1 MVDVIRGKL
10 NTGGLAVGIVVA
22 QFSEYITSK
31 LLEGAI
37 SGLTENGVSDETITV
52 AWVPGSFELPVMA
65 QTMLELDNYDLII
78 CLGAVIRGETPH
90 FEYVSQAAAMGI
102 SRVGLDYGVPV
113 IFGVLT
119 TDDQDQAMERAGGKL
134 GNKGRDS
141 AVSGLEMVSVIQQL
155 DDKQESLADYQ

>member
-1 MVDVIRGKL
+1 MDVIRGKL
-10 NTGGLAVGIVVA
+10 NTGDLAVGIVVA

-90 FEYVSQAAAMGI
+90 FEFIANECAAGI
-102 SRVGLDYGVPV
+102 SRLSIASSTPI

-119 TDDQDQAMERAGGKL
+119 VDNKEQAMKRSEEEGN
-134 GNKGRDS
+134 NKGVD
-141 AVSGLEMVSVIQQL
+141 AAEAALEMIELFQ
-155 DDKQESLADYQ
+155 DI

>member
-1 MVDVIRGKL
+1 MDVIRGEVDA
-10 NTGGLAVGIVVA
+10 TEVEVGIVVA
-22 QFSEYITSK
+22 QYSEYITSK

-37 SGLTENGVSDETITV
+37 AGLTENGVSDESITV
-52 AWVPGSFELPVMA
+52 VWVPGSFELPVIA

-90 FEYVSQAAAMGI
+90 FEYVSQATTSGI

-119 TDDQDQAMERAGGKL
+119 TDNQDQAMDRAGGKL
-134 GNKGRDS
+134 GNKGRES
-141 AVSGLEMVSVIQQL
+141 AVAGLEMVGVIQQL
-155 DDKQESLADYQ
+155 EAKQGLLEDYQ

>member
-1 MVDVIRGKL
+1 MDVIRGKL
-10 NTGGLAVGIVVA
+10 NTGDLAVGIVVA

-102 SRVGLDYGVPV
+102 SSCLLYTSPSP
-113 IFGVLT
+113 
-119 TDDQDQAMERAGGKL
+119 
-134 GNKGRDS
+134 RD
-141 AVSGLEMVSVIQQL
+141 
-155 DDKQESLADYQ
+155 

>member
-1 MVDVIRGKL
+1 MDVVRGDLGSVDIE
-10 NTGGLAVGIVVA
+10 VGIVVA
-22 QFSEYITSK
+22 HFSEYITSK

-37 SGLTENGVSDETITV
+37 TGLKSHGISDGSITV
-52 AWVPGSFELPVMA
+52 VWVPGSFELPVMA

-90 FEYVSQAAAMGI
+90 FEYVSQVAAMGI

-119 TDDQDQAMERAGGKL
+119 TDNQEQAVERSGGKF
-134 GNKGRDS
+134 GNKGQES
-141 AVSGLEMVSVIQQL
+141 AIAGLEMASTIRQL
-155 DDKQESLADYQ
+155 QEKHEAVGEFE

>member
-1 MVDVIRGKL
+1 MDVIRGKL
-10 NTGGLAVGIVVA
+10 NTGDLAVGIVVA

-52 AWVPGSFELPVMA
+52 AWVPGSF
-65 QTMLELDNYDLII
+65 DLII

-102 SRVGLDYGVPV
+102 SRVGLDYGIPV

-141 AVSGLEMVSVIQQL
+141 AVAGLEMVSVIQQL

>member
-1 MVDVIRGKL
+1 MDVVRAQSGATEIEI
-10 NTGGLAVGIVVA
+10 GIVIA

-37 SGLTENGVSDETITV
+37 AGLKDNGIGDDTITAV
-52 AWVPGSFELPVMA
+52 WVPGSFELPLMA
-65 QTMLELDNYDLII
+65 QTMLELDHYDLII

-90 FEYVSQAAAMGI
+90 FEYVSQAAATGI

-119 TDDQDQAMERAGGKL
+119 TDNQDQAMERAGGKL
-134 GNKGRDS
+134 GNKGRES
-141 AVSGLEMVSVIQQL
+141 AVAGLEMVSIIKQL
-155 DDKQESLADYQ
+155 EEKQESSGGQD

>member
-1 MVDVIRGKL
+1 MDVVRGDLGSVDIE
-10 NTGGLAVGIVVA
+10 VGIVVA
-22 QFSEYITSK
+22 HYSEYVTNK

-37 SGLTENGVSDETITV
+37 TGLKDHGISDDSITV
-52 AWVPGSFELPVMA
+52 VWVPGSFELPVMA
-65 QTMLELDNYDLII
+65 QTMLEIDNYDLIV

-119 TDDQDQAMERAGGKL
+119 TDNQDQAMERSGGNL
-134 GNKGRDS
+134 GNKGRES
-141 AVSGLEMVSVIQQL
+141 AIAGLEMASAIRQL
-155 DDKQESLADYQ
+155 QEKQETVGEFE

>member
-1 MVDVIRGKL
+1 MDVIRGHSGA
-10 NTGGLAVGIVVA
+10 TEIEVGIVIA

-37 SGLTENGVSDETITV
+37 VGLKDNGISDDSITAV
-52 AWVPGSFELPVMA
+52 WVPGSFELPLMA
-65 QTMLELDNYDLII
+65 QTMLELDHYDLII

-90 FEYVSQAAAMGI
+90 FEYVSQAAATGI

-119 TDDQDQAMERAGGKL
+119 TDNQDQAIERAGGKL
-134 GNKGRDS
+134 GNKGRES
-141 AVSGLEMVSVIQQL
+141 AVAGMEMVSIIKQL
-155 DDKQESLADYQ
+155 EEKQESSGG

>member
-1 MVDVIRGKL
+1 MDVIRGHSGA
-10 NTGGLAVGIVVA
+10 TEIEVGIVIA

-37 SGLTENGVSDETITV
+37 AGLKDNGISDDSITAV
-52 AWVPGSFELPVMA
+52 WVPGSFELPLMA
-65 QTMLELDNYDLII
+65 QTMLELDHYDLII

-90 FEYVSQAAAMGI
+90 FEYVSQAAATGI

-119 TDDQDQAMERAGGKL
+119 TDNQDQAIERAGGKL
-134 GNKGRDS
+134 GNKGRES
-141 AVSGLEMVSVIQQL
+141 AVAGLEMVSIIKQL
-155 DDKQESLADYQ
+155 EEKQESSGG